1 MLRRNMS
8 GIDAIIRFTI
18 GVLLVWV
25 GFLSDEIIANGLIS
39 LVVGIVGSLNIGS
52 SLMRVGPVYTLAR
65 LSTVRSD

>member
-39 LVVGIVGSLNIGS
+39 FIVGIFGILNIGS
-52 SLMRVGPVYTLAR
+52 SLMRFCPVYTLAR